1 MRVKPIILKKG
12 YQIIKSDSVILIK
25 KKIRSQIIKASK
37 LILEKN
43 NYKNCI
49 FKNINKVIEF
59 MHSEDKKKNLNMIA
73 SLYEILPAI
82 PEIHKYASKKFFVDL
97 AKRSGI
103 LYPAIGVNL
112 AVRLDRPHDEKRNS
126 SLHQVFWYSF
136 ISNNS
141 ITVWFNLTEV
151 KKEDGPLIIYYN
163 FKKNIKK
170 FKDNKLG
177 TFTASLPLKKKI
189 GKKNIFLKEN
199 EVLVFNQ
206 FLLHQSGQN
215 ISTKPR
221 ISVQIRFND
230 LKKAKELKSSFTCV
244 SSDYVLKKQK
254 LFLLN

>member
-136 ISNNS
+136 ISNN
-141 ITVWFNLTEV
+141 I
-151 KKEDGPLIIYYN
+151 
-163 FKKNIKK
+163 
-170 FKDNKLG
+170 
-177 TFTASLPLKKKI
+177 
-189 GKKNIFLKEN
+189 
-199 EVLVFNQ
+199 
-206 FLLHQSGQN
+206 
-215 ISTKPR
+215 
-221 ISVQIRFND
+221 
-230 LKKAKELKSSFTCV
+230 
-244 SSDYVLKKQK
+244 
-254 LFLLN
+254 